1 MKSMYRFLVA
11 VLLVSFFTSCE
22 REIEIELPNAENLLV
37 VEGSIETGQAP
48 VVLVTRNR
56 GFFKDFPTDLESFIN
71 EFVIQDALVVVSDG
85 TVNDT
90 LIFTVN
96 ILAYPYVYYT
106 STNMVGEVGKTYSL
120 TIVADGKTIRSHT
133 TIPPAVSID
142 STWFGLN
149 PFDNSED
156 SLGVAYLQMQDPDSM
171 GNAYRLF
178 AKKYSE
184 FSFNQVAGS
193 EFNDDYVN
201 GQKVIFF
208 AGQGDKPF
216 VSSDTFVPKE
226 YFYNIG
232 DTVILKFCSIGAKE
246 LKFFYTMDAALN
258 SNGNPFAAPTL
269 VKSNIEGGL
278 GVWCGYSPAF
288 DTLIAIK

>member
-1 MKSMYRFLVA
+1 MYRFLVA

-85 TVNDT
+85 AVNDT

-142 STWFGLN
+142 STWFGSN
-149 PFDNSED
+149 PFDSSED
-156 SLGVAYLQMQDPDSM
+156 SLGVAYLSITDPDSM

-178 AKKYSE
+178 AKIKDISE
-184 FSFNQVAGS
+184 FNQVAGS

-208 AGQGDKPF
+208 AGQGEKPF

-232 DTVILKFCSIGAKE
+232 DTIILKFCSIGAKE

-278 GVWCGYSPAF
+278 GVWCGYSPSY
-288 DTLIAIK
+288 DTLIATK